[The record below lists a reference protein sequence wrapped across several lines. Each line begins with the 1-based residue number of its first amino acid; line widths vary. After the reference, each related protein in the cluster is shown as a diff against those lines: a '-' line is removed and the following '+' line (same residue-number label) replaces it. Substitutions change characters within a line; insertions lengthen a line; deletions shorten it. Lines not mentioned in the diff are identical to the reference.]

1 MVNATR
7 VAVLF
12 DGAYFALEQKPERQ
26 AQLTRQS
33 APRLS
38 GVRTSKMT
46 TRREFFR
53 LAAQSATA
61 ALLAANRSVAA
72 AQKNAAEPN
81 DADRA
86 ADRRGRPIL
95 DLQQRFVDLR
105 FGMFVHFNMATF
117 QDREW
122 GDPTSSP
129 DLFHP
134 TALDTDQWAAA
145 AKSANMT
152 WGCLTTRHH
161 DGFCLWPTKTSSAN
175 VGQASP
181 PTDIVRAYVDSFRKA
196 GLRVG
201 LYYSILS
208 LRDDIRHFNVTPAK
222 IKLIKDQLTELL
234 TAYGEVDIIVT
245 DGWDAPW
252 SRITYDEVPFHEIY
266 QHIKNLQPNCL
277 LCDLNASQYPSG
289 GLYYS
294 DVKAF
299 EQNAGQK
306 VPEDSDVPA
315 LSCVTLTDGW
325 FWKQGDANG
334 KLKAVSTVVDEWLQP
349 LNRRHCNLILNAPP
363 TREGRLAPNV
373 VSRLE
378 EIGKAWKHPGP
389 MAKLREHVV
398 ITTRNLAKGKP
409 ILASSYPDTVG
420 PDEANDGDFRSS
432 WYLDE
437 GQTSGWLQVDL
448 GKQESFNVVSLV
460 EPVGRWKDYPESRIR
475 SFRFERWNGANWIAL
490 TGGDSPA
497 PATIL
502 RIPRVS
508 SQKIRLLLDASKDMP
523 HIAEIG
529 LYDEPA

>member
-1 MVNATR
+1 
-7 VAVLF
+7 
-12 DGAYFALEQKPERQ
+12 
-26 AQLTRQS
+26 
-33 APRLS
+33 
-38 GVRTSKMT
+38 MT
-46 TRREFFR
+46 TRRDFFR

-61 ALLAANRSVAA
+61 AMLAGNYVAA
-72 AQKNAAEPN
+72 GETSPVS
-81 DADRA
+81 RA
-86 ADRRGRPIL
+86 AAHGEMPLL

-122 GDPTSSP
+122 GDPTASP

-134 TALDTDQWAAA
+134 TSLDTDQWAAA
-145 AKSANMT
+145 ARSANMT

-161 DGFCLWPTKTSSAN
+161 DGFCLWPTKT
-175 VGQASP
+175 QAASVAQTSHR
-181 PTDIVRAYVDSFRKA
+181 TDVVRAYVNSFRKA

-222 IKLIKDQLTELL
+222 VKLIKDQLTELF
-234 TAYGEVDIIVT
+234 TGYGEIDILIT

-252 SRITYDEVPFHEIY
+252 SRITYEEVPFREIY
-266 QHIKNLQPNCL
+266 EHIKNLQPNCL

-306 VPEDSDVPA
+306 VPEDSDLPA

-325 FWKQGDANG
+325 FWKQEDVTGH
-334 KLKAVSTVVDEWLQP
+334 LKPVATVVDEWLQP

-389 MAKLREHVV
+389 MAKLSEHFV
-398 ITTRNLAKGKP
+398 ITTRNLATGKP
-409 ILASSYPDTVG
+409 IHASSYPDTVG
-420 PDEANDGDFRSS
+420 PDEANDGDFRTS
-432 WYLDE
+432 WYMDE
-437 GQTSGWLQVDL
+437 GQTTGWLEVEL
-448 GKQESFNVVSLV
+448 GKPENFNVVSLV
-460 EPVGRWKDYPESRIR
+460 EPVGRSSDYQQSRIR
-475 SFRFERWNGANWIAL
+475 SYRFARWDGAQWVTLAE
-490 TGGDSPA
+490 GGTPA
-497 PATIL
+497 PTTIL

-508 SQKIRLLLDASKDMP
+508 SQKVRLLVESSRDMP
-523 HIAEIG
+523 HVAEIG
-529 LYDEPA
+529 LYDEPS